1 MSGNGAPK
9 ALASLGLKP
18 QPRPRIRRP
27 PLIVS
32 RVDAILAV
40 MAGLRNVELTTPNPM
55 STRGTAAATA
65 VWRVRQSKTISSGS
79 HLERVCSPAHRA
91 SKPRRSPSCAIW
103 RMRSHAATGCQ
114 PSNSLK

>member
-1 MSGNGAPK
+1 MSGNGTPN

-18 QPRPRIRRP
+18 QPSPRIKRP
-27 PLIVS
+27 PLIAS
-32 RVDAILAV
+32 RVEAIFAV
-40 MAGLRNVELTTPNPM
+40 MAGLRNVELMTPNPM

-65 VWRVRQSKTISSGS
+65 VWRVTQSKMIPSGS
-79 HLERVCSPAHRA
+79 HLASVCSPVHRA
-91 SKPRRSPSCAIW
+91 SKPRRSPRRAMS

>member
-1 MSGNGAPK
+1 MSGNGAPI

-18 QPRPRIRRP
+18 QPSPRMSRP

-32 RVDAILAV
+32 RVEAILAV
-40 MAGLRNVELTTPNPM
+40 MAGFRNVELMTPKPM

-65 VWRVRQSKTISSGS
+65 VWRVRPSNMMPSGS
-79 HLERVCSPAHRA
+79 HLARTCSPVHRA
-91 SKPRRSPSCAIW
+91 SKPRRSPRRATS
-103 RMRSHAATGCQ
+103 RMRSQAATGCQ